1 MYDPESGW
9 SLSFAGC
16 GFLGFYYI
24 GVTRCLSERAPH
36 LLRHARKFFG
46 ASAGALHCAFFL
58 SGIPLDQTV
67 QILMDLVRS
76 ARSRNIGILHPAF
89 SLSKHIR
96 DGLRRHL
103 PDNVHQL
110 VSGKMVIS
118 LTRVSDGANVLV
130 SDFHSKDEVVDALYC
145 SSYIPLVFGLI
156 PPSFRGVRYVDGGIS
171 NNIPFVDT
179 KTTIT
184 VSPFYGES
192 DICPRVKSTFF
203 LHEGVT
209 KLRMSFCTENLYL
222 VFRSLFPP
230 DGKVLGELC
239 LQGYVD
245 ALRFLEKN
253 GAYGIRDGPRPCL
266 SASPAESEPGSL
278 EPFPSVATW
287 EAGPESVELLDHV
300 RLSVLSWD
308 ESVLETLSPQLIMAL
323 RKAVR
328 NQDGYINKICNF
340 LPVKIMSYVMLPC
353 TLPVESAI
361 AVVQRLVTWLPDMP
375 SDIQWLWWATSHV
388 CSQAM
393 VRLLPA
399 FRSQIPA
406 SGQRPSSTNQNTVGD
421 RQALCSSVDP
431 DARPVDVPQRPELTP
446 VMYAE

>member
-96 DGLRRHL
+96 DGLRRYL

-253 GAYGIRDGPRPCL
+253 GIRDGPRPCL

-361 AVVQRLVTWLPDMP
+361 AVVQRLVTHGASAPRLDPKSQQAANGLPP
-375 SDIQWLWWATSHV
+375 QTRTLWAT
-388 CSQAM
+388 A
-393 VRLLPA
+393 RLSAPSWTRTPA
-399 FRSQIPA
+399 LWMSRR
-406 SGQRPSSTNQNTVGD
+406 GQS
-421 RQALCSSVDP
+421 
-431 DARPVDVPQRPELTP
+431 
-446 VMYAE
+446 

>member
-253 GAYGIRDGPRPCL
+253 GIRDGPRPCL

-375 SDIQWLWWATSHV
+375 SDIRWLWWATSHV

-399 FRSQIPA
+399 
-406 SGQRPSSTNQNTVGD
+406 
-421 RQALCSSVDP
+421 
-431 DARPVDVPQRPELTP
+431 
-446 VMYAE
+446 

>member
-46 ASAGALHCAFFL
+46 ASAGALHCACFL
-58 SGIPLDQTV
+58 SGIPLDETV
-67 QILMDLVRS
+67 EMLMDLVRS
-76 ARSRNIGILHPAF
+76 ARSRSMGILHPGF

-96 DGLRRHL
+96 DGLQRHL

-110 VSGKMVIS
+110 ISGKMVIS
-118 LTRVSDGANVLV
+118 LTRVSDGENVLV

-145 SSYIPLVFGLI
+145 SSYIPLLFGLI

-171 NNIPFVDT
+171 DNIPFIDT

-192 DICPRVKSTFF
+192 DICPRVKPTFF
-203 LHEGVT
+203 LHEGFT
-209 KLRMSFCTENLYL
+209 KLNLYFCTENLYL

-253 GAYGIRDGPRPCL
+253 GICDGPHPCL
-266 SASPAESEPGSL
+266 STSRTESEPGSQ
-278 EPFPSVATW
+278 EPFPGVATW
-287 EAGPESVELLDHV
+287 EAGPEPVELLDHV

-308 ESVLETLSPQLIMAL
+308 ESVLETLSPKLIMAL
-323 RKAVR
+323 RKALR

-353 TLPVESAI
+353 MLPVQSAI

-399 FRSQIPA
+399 SRSQIPA
-406 SGQRPSSTNQNTVGD
+406 SGQRPSATNQNT
-421 RQALCSSVDP
+421 
-431 DARPVDVPQRPELTP
+431 VDVPQRPELTP

>member
-96 DGLRRHL
+96 DGLRRYL

-253 GAYGIRDGPRPCL
+253 GIRDGPRPCL

-375 SDIQWLWWATSHV
+375 SDIRWLWWATSHV

-399 FRSQIPA
+399 
-406 SGQRPSSTNQNTVGD
+406 
-421 RQALCSSVDP
+421 
-431 DARPVDVPQRPELTP
+431 
-446 VMYAE
+446 

>member
-253 GAYGIRDGPRPCL
+253 GIRDGPHPCL

-375 SDIQWLWWATSHV
+375 SDIRWLWWATSHV

-399 FRSQIPA
+399 
-406 SGQRPSSTNQNTVGD
+406 
-421 RQALCSSVDP
+421 
-431 DARPVDVPQRPELTP
+431 
-446 VMYAE
+446 

>member
-253 GAYGIRDGPRPCL
+253 GIRDGPRPCL

-406 SGQRPSSTNQNTVGD
+406 SGQRPSSTNQNTVGTA
-421 RQALCSSVDP
+421 RLSAPPWTRTPALWMSRRGQS
-431 DARPVDVPQRPELTP
+431 
-446 VMYAE
+446 

>member
-96 DGLRRHL
+96 DGLRRYL

-253 GAYGIRDGPRPCL
+253 GIRDGPHPCL

-308 ESVLETLSPQLIMAL
+308 ESVLETLSPQLIMG
-323 RKAVR
+323 VTH
-328 NQDGYINKICNF
+328 GC
-340 LPVKIMSYVMLPC
+340 
-353 TLPVESAI
+353 ES
-361 AVVQRLVTWLPDMP
+361 WD
-375 SDIQWLWWATSHV
+375 
-388 CSQAM
+388 
-393 VRLLPA
+393 
-399 FRSQIPA
+399 
-406 SGQRPSSTNQNTVGD
+406 
-421 RQALCSSVDP
+421 
-431 DARPVDVPQRPELTP
+431 
-446 VMYAE
+446 Y